1 MEHPIVITSS
11 NQIENRNDK
20 SVRLP
25 FSFIDGYAFSPSY
38 VVNGA
43 NPAAKIKHI
52 IQCAKTMSFSDG
64 YC

>member
-1 MEHPIVITSS
+1 MEHPIVITSD
-11 NQIENRNDK
+11 NRIEDR
-20 SVRLP
+20 SSRP
-25 FSFIDGYAFSPSY
+25 FRYSFGFMDGYFTPSY

-52 IQCAKTMSFSDG
+52 IKFIDG